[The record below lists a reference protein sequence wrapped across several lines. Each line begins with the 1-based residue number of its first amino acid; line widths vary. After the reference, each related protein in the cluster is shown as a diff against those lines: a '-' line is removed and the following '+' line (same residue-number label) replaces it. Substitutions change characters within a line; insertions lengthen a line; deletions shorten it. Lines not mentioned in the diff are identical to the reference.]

1 MSKWLSK
8 KLIFRIMI
16 LARSLS
22 LNSSHHILENLRTSK
37 YFVFSRSSPINAA
50 PTLIKQCKLN
60 QYNDA
65 GPWPYSVF
73 WQYEANSSPN
83 SSADW
88 LSNTIKMKAFGLH
101 CNNQGDYYTAGL
113 APPVGLTFL
122 QHSLTPR
129 PIWVPACHEKVKLTR
144 WTLRRLVALSKD
156 HAGNA
161 LLSAVCLA

>member
-8 KLIFRIMI
+8 KLTFRIMI

-22 LNSSHHILENLRTSK
+22 LNGSHHVLENLRTSK
-37 YFVFSRSSPINAA
+37 YSYSRGPALLMQLQPWSSSVNSISIMMLVPG
-50 PTLIKQCKLN
+50 LIQL
-60 QYNDA
+60 
-65 GPWPYSVF
+65 F

-88 LSNTIKMKAFGLH
+88 LSNTIKMKAFGLR

-122 QHSLTPR
+122 QHSLTPG

-144 WTLRRLVALSKD
+144 WTLQRPVALSED
-156 HAGNA
+156 HAGTA
-161 LLSAVCLA
+161 LPSAVCLA